1 MKNLGFKVKTSPLN
15 FGVTADFT
23 DTKNKIR
30 SDGSQSKYGTY
41 KTDAKVKGE
50 YEITDDAK
58 EKAVAKEEYTES
70 SKKNKR
76 NKEIVNASKSDLEKA
91 NAKLAAPKEN
101 FNSLSKKL
109 EKASTQ
115 ELPNLSKIKKESL
128 VSKKVEK
135 QGEDWRKERRI
146 IKSQKK
152 ADNPNGFLQSDADK
166 SIRMN
171 KRVSRLKGESDGIG
185 ILGKIKNT
193 LKKSKNT
200 GDQSQAAR
208 FSSNKKRQRLNR
220 LQNR

>member
-1 MKNLGFKVKTSPLN
+1 MRTSPVK

-58 EKAVAKEEYTES
+58 EKA
-70 SKKNKR
+70 
-76 NKEIVNASKSDLEKA
+76 KEIVNASKSDLEKA

-128 VSKKVEK
+128 VSKNIEK

-152 ADNPNGFLQSDADK
+152 ADNPNGFLQSNADK

-171 KRVSRLKGESDGIG
+171 ERVSRLKGESDGIG

-193 LKKSKNT
+193 LKKSKKT
-200 GDQSQAAR
+200 GDQSEAAR
-208 FSSNKKRQRLNR
+208 FSSDKKRNR
-220 LQNR
+220 LSKLKNR

>member
-1 MKNLGFKVKTSPLN
+1 MRTSPVK

-58 EKAVAKEEYTES
+58 EKA
-70 SKKNKR
+70 
-76 NKEIVNASKSDLEKA
+76 KEIVNASKSDLEKA

-128 VSKKVEK
+128 VSKNIEK

-171 KRVSRLKGESDGIG
+171 ERVSRLKGESDGIG
-185 ILGKIKNT
+185 ILGRIKNT
-193 LKKSKNT
+193 LKKSKKT
-200 GDQSQAAR
+200 GDQSEAAR
-208 FSSNKKRQRLNR
+208 FSSDKKRNR
-220 LQNR
+220 LSKLKNR

>member
-76 NKEIVNASKSDLEKA
+76 NQQLQKKTLTALVKNQ
-91 NAKLAAPKEN
+91 
-101 FNSLSKKL
+101 KKL
-109 EKASTQ
+109 
-115 ELPNLSKIKKESL
+115 
-128 VSKKVEK
+128 V
-135 QGEDWRKERRI
+135 
-146 IKSQKK
+146 
-152 ADNPNGFLQSDADK
+152 
-166 SIRMN
+166 
-171 KRVSRLKGESDGIG
+171 LKNFQI
-185 ILGKIKNT
+185 
-193 LKKSKNT
+193 
-200 GDQSQAAR
+200 
-208 FSSNKKRQRLNR
+208 
-220 LQNR
+220 

>member
-1 MKNLGFKVKTSPLN
+1 MRTSPVK

-58 EKAVAKEEYTES
+58 EKA
-70 SKKNKR
+70 
-76 NKEIVNASKSDLEKA
+76 KEIVNASKSDLEKA

-128 VSKKVEK
+128 VSKNIEK

-152 ADNPNGFLQSDADK
+152 ADNPKGFLESDADK

-171 KRVSRLKGESDGIG
+171 ERVSRLKGESDGIG
-185 ILGKIKNT
+185 ILGRIKNT
-193 LKKSKNT
+193 LKKSKKT
-200 GDQSQAAR
+200 GDQSEAAR
-208 FSSNKKRQRLNR
+208 FSSDKKRNR
-220 LQNR
+220 LSKLKNR

>member
-1 MKNLGFKVKTSPLN
+1 MRTSPVK

-58 EKAVAKEEYTES
+58 EKA
-70 SKKNKR
+70 
-76 NKEIVNASKSDLEKA
+76 KEIVNASKSDLEKA

-101 FNSLSKKL
+101 FNSISKKL

-115 ELPNLSKIKKESL
+115 ELPNLSKIKGESL
-128 VSKKVEK
+128 VSKNGEK

-152 ADNPNGFLQSDADK
+152 ADNPKGFLESDADK

-171 KRVSRLKGESDGIG
+171 ERVSRLKGESDGIG
-185 ILGKIKNT
+185 ILGRIKNT

-200 GDQSQAAR
+200 GDQSEAAR
-208 FSSNKKRQRLNR
+208 FSSDKKRNR
-220 LQNR
+220 LSKLKNR

>member
-1 MKNLGFKVKTSPLN
+1 MRTSPVK

-58 EKAVAKEEYTES
+58 EKA
-70 SKKNKR
+70 
-76 NKEIVNASKSDLEKA
+76 KEIVNASKSDLEKA

-128 VSKKVEK
+128 VSKNIEK

-152 ADNPNGFLQSDADK
+152 ADNPNGFLQSNADK

-171 KRVSRLKGESDGIG
+171 ERVSRLKGESDGIG
-185 ILGKIKNT
+185 ILGRIKNT
-193 LKKSKNT
+193 LKKSKKT
-200 GDQSQAAR
+200 GDQSEAAR
-208 FSSNKKRQRLNR
+208 FSSDKKRNR
-220 LQNR
+220 LSKLKNR